1 MVGVLVAGID
11 GEGLDKQGVVNA
23 FIAEIFV
30 WVIGSHGKRVQDT
43 LKVISNL
50 KWIVLF
56 LPPIWRGSSGG

>member
-1 MVGVLVAGID
+1 MD
-11 GEGLDKQGVVNA
+11 A
-23 FIAEIFV
+23 FIVEVFV